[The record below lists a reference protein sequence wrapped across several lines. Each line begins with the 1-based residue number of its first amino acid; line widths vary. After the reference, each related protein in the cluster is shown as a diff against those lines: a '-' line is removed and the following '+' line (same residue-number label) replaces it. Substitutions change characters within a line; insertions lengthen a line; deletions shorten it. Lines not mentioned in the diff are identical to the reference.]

1 MANTAVEIIRD
12 GADRITTAMLGGR
25 FSIDDLQT
33 IKQIFEEGV
42 KATDT
47 CIARGLKIEKVS
59 EGTA

>member
-1 MANTAVEIIRD
+1 MENSAVDIIKD
-12 GADRITTAMLGGR
+12 GADRITMAMLVGR

-47 CIARGLKIEKVS
+47 CIARGLKSEKVFG
-59 EGTA
+59 E